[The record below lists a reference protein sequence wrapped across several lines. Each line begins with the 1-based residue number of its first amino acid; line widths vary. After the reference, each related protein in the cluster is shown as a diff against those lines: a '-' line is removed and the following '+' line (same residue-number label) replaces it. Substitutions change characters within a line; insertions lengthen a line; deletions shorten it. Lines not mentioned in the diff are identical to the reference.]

1 MASSSLKSCRTKLNA
16 FLEFAALPVDVDVD
30 VLLEFLDVKLSAGL
44 GGTVRH
50 EPCRRLVL
58 VGGHGLVRRAEV
70 SDELVQLVAL
80 RMLFDLSEG
89 RFVNN

>member
-1 MASSSLKSCRTKLNA
+1 M
-16 FLEFAALPVDVDVD
+16 
-30 VLLEFLDVKLSAGL
+30 LLEFLDVKLSAGL

-89 RFVNN
+89 RFVNNGKDLDQIQEK